1 MPILILIKIG
11 FLLIKTFIIMNNFFW
26 LNKWYIFL
34 KMFFLLWFLAFSF
47 NSLSMADEYFYDYNV
62 SKAND
67 EIPNSTTPQTFRHL
81 VTENQKNIANV
92 IDYTNIADSI
102 ITQNNINI
110 SQLPIWS
117 KEAWTFYEIK
127 NPYIFN
133 GYEEWA
139 DIYFKNGIIGNNRRQ
154 VVNQYSAKNVVL
166 FPYMNLFIPAQKIPI
181 LIYINNNKLSND
193 ALITTKVF
201 ISNKEFQANTP
212 KDLDNIGVVAQTE
225 FQHKNNSVWYTV
237 FDIKKIFDNSVIP
250 EKGSIYL
257 YTYSV
262 DWEWHKTNLEKRK
275 IDYIASDLELV
286 AEVWENV
293 IEFEKNNKKEYRTRS
308 DYADATVYSNMQL
321 RTINSNKYNIV
332 MLESERLSPEK
343 TIKGKNYEYKY
354 MIRIMWLLEGEND
367 IPLTWLSVYGWQKT
381 DRLTIF
387 RDSTAPYAVKYR
399 IQDEF
404 RIEKDSIVYL
414 NTPVFKKKG
423 SFDFLFHP
431 DDWNGI
437 WTQQVIVKT
446 ELWKRIYNLN
456 DKQDNILDNLQINNE
471 NGDRIFMF
479 ELSDFLW
486 NVRTLEYRFRYLD
499 VSFPIFLYPSQNN
512 VIVTDNQINF
522 IGFCSGIKEWE
533 VKFKMN
539 GGTESEWIKYTDT
552 WNIAQILQR
561 WSNEFQIKCR
571 NIVWLESDW
580 GERTVIYSPI
590 TKIGW
595 TNSLLQIYSTIAN
608 WMFMNRGNKN
618 VNNDS
623 LQVITPEMKNEI
635 PWFQK

>member
-11 FLLIKTFIIMNNFFW
+11 FLLIKIFIIMNNFFW

-399 IQDEF
+399 IQDDF

-552 WNIAQILQR
+552 WNIVQILQR

>member
-343 TIKGKNYEYKY
+343 TIKGKSYEYKY

-533 VKFKMN
+533 VKFKMKEQKVN
-539 GGTESEWIKYTDT
+539 GL
-552 WNIAQILQR
+552 NILILG
-561 WSNEFQIKCR
+561 I
-571 NIVWLESDW
+571 
-580 GERTVIYSPI
+580 
-590 TKIGW
+590 
-595 TNSLLQIYSTIAN
+595 
-608 WMFMNRGNKN
+608 
-618 VNNDS
+618 
-623 LQVITPEMKNEI
+623 
-635 PWFQK
+635 

>member
-608 WMFMNRGNKN
+608 WMFMNRWNKN

>member
-486 NVRTLEYRFRYLD
+486 NVRKLEYRFRYLD

>member
-34 KMFFLLWFLAFSF
+34 KMFFLLWILAFSF

-166 FPYMNLFIPAQKIPI
+166 FPYMNLFIPTQKIPI

-571 NIVWLESDW
+571 NIIWLESDW

>member
-34 KMFFLLWFLAFSF
+34 KMFFLLWILAFSF

-166 FPYMNLFIPAQKIPI
+166 FPYMNLFIPTQKIPI

-571 NIVWLESDW
+571 NIIWLESDW

-608 WMFMNRGNKN
+608 WMFMKRGNKN